1 MNEQVTFPVE
11 LRIADLTERIVE
23 GVVVPYDETTY
34 LVPDPER
41 FLPGSLTR
49 TVNDRGNRIKLYR
62 GHEHREAYGTPI
74 SWDPDHKTGLFARF
88 RITRLPRGDEML
100 AELGEGLLDAFSVGF
115 EAKRERRAADGVRE
129 IVEAKLWE
137 VSLAPLGAYDGARV
151 LAVRTPTTIDIP
163 DMPTVNLEPLP
174 NLTRELGF

>member
-1 MNEQVTFPVE
+1 MSELCTFPVE
-11 LRIADLTERIVE
+11 LRVADLSERIVE

-49 TVNDRGNRIKLYR
+49 TIKDRGNRIKLYR
-62 GHEHREAYGTPI
+62 GHEHRDAYGTPV
-74 SWDPDHKTGLFARF
+74 SWDPDHAAGLFAQF

-100 AELGEGLLDAFSVGF
+100 AELGEGLLDAFSIGF

-137 VSLAPLGAYDGARV
+137 VSLAPLGAYDGAKV
-151 LAVRTPTTIDIP
+151 LAVRTPSVDDLP
-163 DMPTVNLEPLP
+163 DMPAVNFEPLP
-174 NLTRELGF
+174 VLHRLES